1 MRRRL
6 VVSTIAIVLVVLGT
20 LAVPVGIVVLQAAD
34 KQLLAN
40 VESQANRISTILNPQ
55 LTQGDSSEVD
65 WAAAEQALDD
75 SERFRVENEDGV
87 VYESPGDP
95 ISENRSAERVLRN
108 GDRLKVWSDADPLDD
123 EVRNQLNVL
132 LLLAVGAVIAA
143 AGLAAVQ
150 AHQLARPLERLAARA
165 ARIGDGDFSRTPF
178 ELTDIPEIDRIGT
191 SLETSAERVET
202 MLANERHFTAD
213 ATHQLRTGITG
224 IAMRFEILALRPE
237 QDVVTEANAGL
248 VQTELLNATI
258 DELLA
263 AARNRSTQERQPFD
277 LSQLVN
283 DHAAEWQPRFSAARR
298 HISVITAAPAPV
310 VFGTKGLAGQ
320 VIDILIDNTLKHGEG
335 AVTLMID
342 GPSVV
347 VIDQGKGMTPD
358 RLKTVFD
365 GPVDPA
371 AKHGRG
377 LALARRL
384 AQVDGASLDVVG
396 NQPLRIRYRLVRAD
410 PEPDNGSKHAASA
423 SGAAT
428 PSGTNGANG
437 TSSEAGS
444 GSSRWG
450 ADIPEVLG

>member
-6 VVSTIAIVLVVLGT
+6 VISTIAIVLVVLGA
-20 LAVPVGIVVLQAAD
+20 LAAPVGIIVYDVA
-34 KQLLAN
+34 KNQLLADLDTSAAQIDSAIATQLSQGRPADYDAASGSLDAN
-40 VESQANRISTILNPQ
+40 QRVRVTSADRVEVYRTPGAGEPTDLVKSRIDEENNTIEVWSVSGPLDEQLRSQLNIL
-55 LTQGDSSEVD
+55 LVLALGGVV
-65 WAAAEQALDD
+65 AAAA
-75 SERFRVENEDGV
+75 
-87 VYESPGDP
+87 
-95 ISENRSAERVLRN
+95 
-108 GDRLKVWSDADPLDD
+108 
-123 EVRNQLNVL
+123 
-132 LLLAVGAVIAA
+132 
-143 AGLAAVQ
+143 LAAVQ
-150 AHQLARPLERLAARA
+150 SHQLARPLERLAARA
-165 ARIGDGDFSRTPF
+165 ARIGDGDFSTTPF
-178 ELTDIPEIDRIGT
+178 HRTNIPEIDGIGLA
-191 SLETSAERVET
+191 LEASSQRVDT

-224 IAMRFEILALRPE
+224 IAMRFEILSMRPE
-237 QDVVTEANAGL
+237 SDVVTEAQAGL
-248 VQTELLNATI
+248 QQTDQLNLTI

-277 LSQLVN
+277 LAVLVN

-320 VIDILIDNTLKHGEG
+320 VIDILIDNTLKHGDG

-347 VIDQGKGMTPD
+347 VIDQGKGMTPEK
-358 RLKTVFD
+358 LKTVFD

-384 AQVDGASLDVVG
+384 AQVDGAALDVVG

-410 PEPDNGSKHAASA
+410 REPD
-423 SGAAT
+423 
-428 PSGTNGANG
+428 
-437 TSSEAGS
+437 
-444 GSSRWG
+444 
-450 ADIPEVLG
+450 

>member
-6 VVSTIAIVLVVLGT
+6 VISTIAIVLVVLGS
-20 LAVPVGIVVLQAAD
+20 LAVPVGLIIYRSGQDQLEARVQAA
-34 KQLLAN
+34 AGN
-40 VESQANRISTILNPQ
+40 VQSSINEAYADGLPIAYDTIADDLDDDLELVVVIGGEVVYGTSTVPGDAIAASRNP
-55 LTQGDSSEVD
+55 LDSSSVT
-65 WAAAEQALDD
+65 
-75 SERFRVENEDGV
+75 
-87 VYESPGDP
+87 VYTTVG
-95 ISENRSAERVLRN
+95 
-108 GDRLKVWSDADPLDD
+108 PLD
-123 EVRNQLNVL
+123 EQLRGQLSILLVL
-132 LLLAVGAVIAA
+132 AIGAVLAA

-165 ARIGDGDFSRTPF
+165 ARIGDGDFSRI
-178 ELTDIPEIDRIGT
+178 ELNETHIPEIDRIGT
-191 SLETSAERVET
+191 ALDTSAERVET

-224 IAMRFEILALRPE
+224 IAMRFEILSMRP
-237 QDVVTEANAGL
+237 DPD
-248 VQTELLNATI
+248 VQTEAEAGLAQTDQLNATI

-263 AARNRSTQERQPFD
+263 ATRNRSTQERQPFD
-277 LSQLVN
+277 LAMLVN
-283 DHAAEWQPRFSAARR
+283 DHAAEWQPRFATARR

-320 VIDILIDNTLKHGEG
+320 VVDILVDNALKHGEG

-347 VIDQGKGMTPD
+347 VIDQGRGMTPEKM
-358 RLKTVFD
+358 RTVFD

-384 AQVDGASLDVVG
+384 AQVDGATLDVVG

-410 PEPDNGSKHAASA
+410 RDE
-423 SGAAT
+423 
-428 PSGTNGANG
+428 
-437 TSSEAGS
+437 E
-444 GSSRWG
+444 
-450 ADIPEVLG
+450 

>member
-1 MRRRL
+1 
-6 VVSTIAIVLVVLGT
+6 
-20 LAVPVGIVVLQAAD
+20 VPVGLLIYNVAEDQLDSQLQERAAGFALSISADYTEGRPPDYARASRVLSESDGVRVMADDGSVLYENLPDGVDLSRGADRTAAD
-34 KQLLAN
+34 GSTVQIFSSTGPLDNELRGQVNILLMLALGG
-40 VESQANRISTILNPQ
+40 VL
-55 LTQGDSSEVD
+55 
-65 WAAAEQALDD
+65 AAAA
-75 SERFRVENEDGV
+75 
-87 VYESPGDP
+87 
-95 ISENRSAERVLRN
+95 
-108 GDRLKVWSDADPLDD
+108 
-123 EVRNQLNVL
+123 
-132 LLLAVGAVIAA
+132 
-143 AGLAAVQ
+143 LAAVQ

-165 ARIGDGDFSRTPF
+165 ARIGEGDFSTTPF
-178 ELTDIPEIDRIGT
+178 HRTQIPEIDGIGLA
-191 SLETSAERVET
+191 LESSSQRVDT

-224 IAMRFEILALRPE
+224 IAMRFEILSMRPE
-237 QDVVTEANAGL
+237 ADVVTEARVGL
-248 VQTELLNATI
+248 QQTDQLNVTI

-277 LSQLVN
+277 LATLVN

-320 VIDILIDNTLKHGEG
+320 VIDILIDNALRHGDG

-347 VIDQGKGMTPD
+347 VIDQGKGMTPEQ
-358 RLKTVFD
+358 LKTVFD

-384 AQVDGASLDVVG
+384 AQVDGAALDVVG

-410 PEPDNGSKHAASA
+410 RD
-423 SGAAT
+423 
-428 PSGTNGANG
+428 AN
-437 TSSEAGS
+437 
-444 GSSRWG
+444 
-450 ADIPEVLG
+450 

>member
-6 VVSTIAIVLVVLGT
+6 VISTIAIVLVVLGT
-20 LAVPVGIVVLQAAD
+20 LAVPVGVIVYTV
-34 KQLLAN
+34 
-40 VESQANRISTILNPQ
+40 
-55 LTQGDSSEVD
+55 
-65 WAAAEQALDD
+65 AEQQIDINLQKQASSIDRMLRADD
-75 SERFRVENEDGV
+75 TPDYASAASFVLGDDDGMRVVDDVDREVLFETGPQPDGARSITRIV
-87 VYESPGDP
+87 DEGELTVWTDVGLINGE
-95 ISENRSAERVLRN
+95 IRNR
-108 GDRLKVWSDADPLDD
+108 
-123 EVRNQLNVL
+123 LNVL
-132 LLLAVGAVIAA
+132 AALALGALLASAA
-143 AGLAAVQ
+143 LAAVQ

-178 ELTDIPEIDRIGT
+178 ALTNIPEIDRIGT
-191 SLETSAERVET
+191 ALDTSAERVET

-224 IAMRFEILALRPE
+224 IAMRFEILALRREP
-237 QDVVTEANAGL
+237 DVVTEANAGL
-248 VQTELLNATI
+248 AQTELLNATI

-277 LSQLVN
+277 LTQLVN
-283 DHAAEWQPRFSAARR
+283 DHADEWQPRFGAARR
-298 HISVITAAPAPV
+298 HLSVITAAPAPV

-342 GPSVV
+342 GPSVI
-347 VIDQGKGMTPD
+347 VIDQGKGMTPEK
-358 RLKTVFD
+358 LKTVFD

-384 AQVDGASLDVVG
+384 AQVDGATLDVVG

-410 PEPDNGSKHAASA
+410 PEPDGQSGGSAK
-423 SGAAT
+423 
-428 PSGTNGANG
+428 PSGRDTAPANG
-437 TSSEAGS
+437 TEQPATA
-444 GSSRWG
+444 SRYG
-450 ADIPEVLG
+450 DIPEVLG